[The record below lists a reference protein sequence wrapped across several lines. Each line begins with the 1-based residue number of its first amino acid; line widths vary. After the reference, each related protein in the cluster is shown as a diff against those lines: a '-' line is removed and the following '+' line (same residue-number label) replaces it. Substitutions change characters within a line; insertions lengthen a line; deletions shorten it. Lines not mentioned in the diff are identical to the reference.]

1 MIETTIESHSTGNNR
16 KRLFIAGIILLAV
29 WITIT
34 FIPLVLKNKL
44 GSFVFDYHDTAIYFE
59 RGKWLTEGTPP
70 ISEYPQIPTFLFGID
85 RLLSGWVDT
94 NMQFNVF
101 VAILSL
107 EMLLILFLFF
117 KGLLA
122 VLPKG
127 FGNYAFLALLPPTVY
142 FTYNRFDILPAYLC
156 LIAFIAATKKQWIMA
171 SIILSIATF
180 TKWYP
185 ALLFPGFFM
194 YATTLEKKFQWKM
207 ILSFAITSIA
217 ILLLSY
223 LYSGL
228 EPILAPYQF
237 HIARDI
243 EFLSFPVF
251 LSDFIRGALDIQ
263 RSLPYYFLFL
273 FIIQVSAPIL
283 IFFIKLDSLDALIHY
298 CIIVT
303 AVFILFSRIWS
314 PQWFLWLL
322 PFLIISSKNLKTAG
336 VILVYNLITY
346 LGFPVFFVTYGQ
358 YSDPLRILILLTYF
372 FIFAMILRS
381 IVNIMSTRATPSNQ
395 GSQSITGKTM
405 PEG

>member
-1 MIETTIESHSTGNNR
+1 MIDPKIESHYSGNNR

-34 FIPLVLKNKL
+34 FVPIVLKVKI
-44 GSFVFDYHDTAIYFE
+44 GPFVFDYGDSADYFE
-59 RGKWLTEGTPP
+59 KGKWLTDGTPP
-70 ISEYPQIPTFLFGID
+70 ISEYPQIPTFIFGIN
-85 RLLSGWVDT
+85 RLLSTWIDT

-101 VAILSL
+101 VAFFSL
-107 EMLLILFLFF
+107 EMLLVLFLFF
-117 KGLLA
+117 KVLLE

-127 FGNYAFLALLPPTVY
+127 LSNYAFLALLPPTLY
-142 FTYNRFDILPAYLC
+142 FTYDRFDILPAYLC
-156 LIAFIAATKKQWIMA
+156 LIAYFAATKKQWIMV

-194 YATTLEKKFQWKM
+194 YATTFEKKFQWKM

-223 LYSGL
+223 LYGGL

-237 HIARDI
+237 HIARDM
-243 EFLSFPVF
+243 EFSSFPVY
-251 LSDFIRGALDIQ
+251 LSDFIRSALDIQ

-283 IFFIKLDSLDALIHY
+283 IIFFTKLDSLDALIHY

-303 AVFILFSRIWS
+303 GVFILFSRIWS

-322 PFLIISSKNLKTAG
+322 PFLIISVKNIKTAG
-336 VILVYNLITY
+336 LIIVYNLMTY
-346 LGFPVFFVTYGQ
+346 LSFPIFFIHYGS
-358 YSDPLRILILLTYF
+358 YSNQLRILVLLIY
-372 FIFAMILRS
+372 IFLFAIILRS
-381 IVNIMSTRATPSNQ
+381 IMNINFSKNLLSLKRSLKN
-395 GSQSITGKTM
+395 SH
-405 PEG
+405 

>member
-1 MIETTIESHSTGNNR
+1 MIDPKIESHYSGNNR

-34 FIPLVLKNKL
+34 FVPIVLKVKI
-44 GSFVFDYHDTAIYFE
+44 GPFVFDYGDSADYFE
-59 RGKWLTEGTPP
+59 KGKWLTDGTPP
-70 ISEYPQIPTFLFGID
+70 ISEYPQIPTFIFGIN
-85 RLLSGWVDT
+85 RLLSTWIDT

-101 VAILSL
+101 VAFFSL
-107 EMLLILFLFF
+107 EMLLVLFLFF
-117 KGLLA
+117 KVLLE

-127 FGNYAFLALLPPTVY
+127 LSNYAFLALLPPTLY
-142 FTYNRFDILPAYLC
+142 FTYDRFDILPAYLC
-156 LIAFIAATKKQWIMA
+156 LIAYFAATKKQWIMV

-223 LYSGL
+223 LYGGL

-237 HIARDI
+237 HIARDM
-243 EFLSFPVF
+243 EFSSFPVY
-251 LSDFIRGALDIQ
+251 LSDFIRSALDIQ

-283 IFFIKLDSLDALIHY
+283 IIFFTKLDSLDALIHY

-303 AVFILFSRIWS
+303 GVFILFSRIWS

-322 PFLIISSKNLKTAG
+322 PFLIISVKNIKTAG
-336 VILVYNLITY
+336 LIIVYNLMTY
-346 LGFPVFFVTYGQ
+346 LSFPIFFIHYGS
-358 YSDPLRILILLTYF
+358 YSNQLRILVLLIY
-372 FIFAMILRS
+372 IFLFAIILRS
-381 IVNIMSTRATPSNQ
+381 IMNINFSKNLLSLKRSLKN
-395 GSQSITGKTM
+395 SH
-405 PEG
+405 

>member
-1 MIETTIESHSTGNNR
+1 MIDPIAESHYSGNNR
-16 KRLFIAGIILLAV
+16 KRLFIAGIILLVV

-34 FIPLVLKNKL
+34 FVSIVLKDKM
-44 GSFVFDYHDTAIYFE
+44 GSFVFDYHDSALYFE

-70 ISEYPQIPTFLFGID
+70 VSEYPQIPTFLFGVD
-85 RLLSGWVDT
+85 RLLSTWIDA
-94 NMQFNVF
+94 NMPFNVF
-101 VAILSL
+101 VAIFSL
-107 EMLLILFLFF
+107 EMLLVLFLFC
-117 KGLLA
+117 KVLVE
-122 VLPKG
+122 VLPKRLS
-127 FGNYAFLALLPPTVY
+127 NYAFLALLPPTLY
-142 FTYNRFDILPAYLC
+142 FTYNRFDILPAFFC
-156 LIAFIAATKKQWIMA
+156 LLAYIAATKKQWIMV
-171 SIILSIATF
+171 SIILCIATF

-223 LYSGL
+223 LYGGL
-228 EPILAPYQF
+228 ESILAPYQF

-243 EFLSFPVF
+243 EFMAFPVF
-251 LSDFIRGALDIQ
+251 LSDFIRSVLDIQ

-283 IFFIKLDSLDALIHY
+283 IIFTKLDSLDALIHY

-303 AVFILFSRIWS
+303 GVFILFSRIWS

-322 PFLIISSKNLKTAG
+322 PFLIISSKNIKTAG

-346 LGFPVFFVTYGQ
+346 LGFPVFFVYYGK
-358 YSDPLRILILLTYF
+358 YSDQLRILVLLTYF
-372 FIFAMILRS
+372 FLFTIIFRS
-381 IVNIMSTRATPSNQ
+381 IMNIMSTRATQSKQ
-395 GSQSITGKTM
+395 GS
-405 PEG
+405 